1 LSLNITNMELFKGS
15 GLSGVVEGAASLQ
28 EAQYSSVGMQEGRA
42 LSGFVQWPI
51 ATFVDKSVAFV
62 DEVK

>member
-1 LSLNITNMELFKGS
+1 MELFKGS

-51 ATFVDKSVAFV
+51 ATFVDKSVEFV
-62 DEVK
+62 DEV